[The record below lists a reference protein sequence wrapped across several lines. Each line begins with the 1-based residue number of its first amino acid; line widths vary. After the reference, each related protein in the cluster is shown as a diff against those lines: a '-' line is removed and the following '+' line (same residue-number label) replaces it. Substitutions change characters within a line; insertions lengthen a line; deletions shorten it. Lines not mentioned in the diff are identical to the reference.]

1 MTKTMRSTSTKPR
14 TGLASARRA
23 IPVPPTRRRTEAAAD
38 EGKQKMSQA
47 MLERVAEQFRALGE
61 PSRLRLMNLLFEGAK
76 SVSELVEASGL
87 SLANV
92 SKHLGMLHQVGWV
105 TRTKTGVHVRYAL
118 ADERTFGLCDLMCT
132 RVRELAQA
140 ATALDA
146 PLRQK
151 RG

>member
-1 MTKTMRSTSTKPR
+1 
-14 TGLASARRA
+14 
-23 IPVPPTRRRTEAAAD
+23 
-38 EGKQKMSQA
+38 MSQA

-61 PSRLRLMNLLFEGAK
+61 PSRLRLMNLLFDGAK

-105 TRTKTGVHVRYAL
+105 TRTKLGVHVRYAL
-118 ADERTFGLCDLMCT
+118 ADDRTFGLCDLMCT
-132 RVRELAQA
+132 RVRELAHAANA
-140 ATALDA
+140 ATALEA